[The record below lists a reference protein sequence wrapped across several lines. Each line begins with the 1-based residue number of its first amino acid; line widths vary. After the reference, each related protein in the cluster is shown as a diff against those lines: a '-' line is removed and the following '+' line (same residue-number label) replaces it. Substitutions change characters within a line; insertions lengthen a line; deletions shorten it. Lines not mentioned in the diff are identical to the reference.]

1 MDVISDLCQVGV
13 VVQVLLGVEAGGGL
27 PALIHPV
34 ITPVLGSSLL
44 STCYPVNMVSCH
56 MSHAN
61 MSPCHMLHV
70 TLHVLMPHHLGVEV
84 VVLQVWV
91 GVQVEVGVKHRR
103 VVILTA
109 LACH

>member
-1 MDVISDLCQVGV
+1 MDVVSDLCQVWV

-44 STCYPVNMVSCH
+44 ITCYHVNMLY
-56 MSHAN
+56 MS
-61 MSPCHMLHV
+61 HV
-70 TLHVLMPHHLGVEV
+70 TLHVIMPHHLGVEV

-109 LACH
+109 LGGH

>member
-1 MDVISDLCQVGV
+1 MISDLCQVGV
-13 VVQVLLGVEAGGGL
+13 VVEVLLGVEAGGGL

-34 ITPVLGSSLL
+34 ITPVLGSGLL
-44 STCYPVNMVSCH
+44 STCHHVH
-56 MSHAN
+56 MS
-61 MSPCHMLHV
+61 HV
-70 TLHVLMPHHLGVEV
+70 TLHVLMPCHLGVEV

-109 LACH
+109 LGGH

>member
-1 MDVISDLCQVGV
+1 MDVISDLRQVGV

-44 STCYPVNMVSCH
+44 STCY
-56 MSHAN
+56 
-61 MSPCHMLHV
+61 HV
-70 TLHVLMPHHLGVEV
+70 TCYYAMHLLMPHHLGVEV
-84 VVLQVWV
+84 VVLQVGV

-109 LACH
+109 LGGN